1 MGNSI
6 FGFHLGT
13 IVQEL
18 GHGKSRK
25 RARRS
30 FGEDSGGEKSGSILQ
45 RTPAGTAAYPHR
57 MWSGSDIPAILQ
69 LAQASVAAAV
79 EELNCSINDEYKN
92 EEDDPFSAVLRE
104 MKLKGEFPCRLCHAV
119 FPNLRA
125 LKGSSPFLS
134 SVGFGNPHPLT
145 PGLLNPI
152 PSPRLASLGSISFIF
167 LSFGGVRQPTALT
180 PSRVAEPDPM
190 GSTRL
195 DQLHFPSSSFLS
207 FDGVRQPTPF
217 TSGCRTRSHFL
228 NSPRSAPLRR

>member
-145 PGLLNPI
+145 P
-152 PSPRLASLGSISFIF
+152 
-167 LSFGGVRQPTALT
+167 
-180 PSRVAEPDPM
+180 RVAEPDPVTP
-190 GSTRL
+190 TRL
-195 DQLHFPSSSFLS
+195 TRFHFLHFSLFRWGSATDS
-207 FDGVRQPTPF
+207 FDPLP
-217 TSGCRTRSHFL
+217 GC
-228 NSPRSAPLRR
+228 